1 MNSLKKRR
9 LWSKIGPTVKL
20 FGQYS
25 TRNRTSFFYK
35 TQGHDAFW
43 KYTTKKSHNARQ
55 IPTRKLPQVS
65 LLRIRTT
72 NLNYFRNIFFSHFE
86 RYRVTVPLVGKGCR
100 RLVDIMYSW
109 NFKNRLVLD
118 EAYKPLPVN
127 RHVKAITILDS
138 EWKFPS

>member
-1 MNSLKKRR
+1 MRFEN
-9 LWSKIGPTVKL
+9 
-20 FGQYS
+20 
-25 TRNRTSFFYK
+25 
-35 TQGHDAFW
+35 TQQ
-43 KYTTKKSHNARQ
+43 KYHIMLGRSQHADYHNFRFCEFEQQ
-55 IPTRKLPQVS
+55 IQ
-65 LLRIRTT
+65 
-72 NLNYFRNIFFSHFE
+72 NYFRNIFFSRFE

-138 EWKFPS
+138 E